1 MRKRQFFSFCNR
13 NNCRLKQSKSY
24 LVTNSLES
32 LASVLQTTCQ
42 KYYSKYERRIV
53 IKEANKVI
61 QKSAQIC
68 LYFYFLCITN
78 SNFIMYFNKRLRDFK
93 QVPRKNQ
100 SLTRKSESA
109 LGSRTIFSIHCF
121 RSCSGFDAIFHL
133 ES

>member
-42 KYYSKYERRIV
+42 KYYSKYERRILV

-78 SNFIMYFNKRLRDFK
+78 SNFIMCFNKRVERLQTGAMKEPKPHKKMRECSWIQNNLLYSLL
-93 QVPRKNQ
+93 QVM
-100 SLTRKSESA
+100 
-109 LGSRTIFSIHCF
+109 
-121 RSCSGFDAIFHL
+121 
-133 ES
+133 